1 MTFID
6 LIPHC
11 MLACHVEHDRE
22 VETEG
27 RPYITN
33 DFYYHRK
40 QAVAE
45 MATRYQEAL
54 QAARMLEET
63 EKELDACW
71 PNLKEL
77 LSFLHVC

>member
-11 MLACHVEHDRE
+11 MLACHVEHDRG

-33 DFYYHRK
+33 DFYYHRM

-54 QAARMLEET
+54 QAARMPYRQQG
-63 EKELDACW
+63 CW
-71 PNLKEL
+71 KRPKKNWM
-77 LSFLHVC
+77 FAGPI